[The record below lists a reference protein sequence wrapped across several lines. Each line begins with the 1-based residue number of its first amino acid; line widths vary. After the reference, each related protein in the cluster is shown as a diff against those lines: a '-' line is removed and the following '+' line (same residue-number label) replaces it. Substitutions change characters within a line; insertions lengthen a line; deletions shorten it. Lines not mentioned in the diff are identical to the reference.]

1 MRKNLG
7 KGKVQ
12 KAKKKVVKKEKQKKE
27 KGYDWDS

>member
-12 KAKKKVVKKEKQKKE
+12 KAKKKAVKKEKKE
-27 KGYDWDS
+27 KVGIDWDS